1 MARPYSNDLRRK
13 LLEAHDLG
21 KGSLAE
27 LADRFGVSLSWA
39 WKISS
44 ARKRNGSMERKLYR
58 PGPKVRVDREV
69 VRRLLESK
77 PDLYLRELQ
86 AELKAETGTHVST
99 PHLWKIVGELGF
111 RLKKS
116 RSTPQNATRKRT
128 ASDGKPS

>member
-1 MARPYSNDLRRK
+1 MARPYSDDLRRK

-44 ARKRNGSMERKLYR
+44 ARKRSGSTKRKLYR
-58 PGPKVRVDREV
+58 PGPKIRVNREV

-86 AELKAETGTHVST
+86 AELKAETGTPVST

>member
-1 MARPYSNDLRRK
+1 MARAYSDDLRRK

-21 KGSLAE
+21 KGTLAE
-27 LADRFGVSLSWA
+27 LAHPFGVSFAWA
-39 WKISS
+39 RKISA
-44 ARKRNGSMERKLYR
+44 ARKRTGSMERKLYR
-58 PGPKVRVDREV
+58 PGPKVRVDRAV

-86 AELKAETGTHVST
+86 ADLKSTGGIQVSL

-116 RSTPQNATRKRT
+116 RSMPPNATRK
-128 ASDGKPS
+128 

>member
-1 MARPYSNDLRRK
+1 VGVEDFERA
-13 LLEAHDLG
+13 EAQRFDQ
-21 KGSLAE
+21 AE
-27 LADRFGVSLSWA
+27 AVPS
-39 WKISS
+39 
-44 ARKRNGSMERKLYR
+44 
-58 PGPKVRVDREV
+58 GPKIRVNREV

-86 AELKAETGTHVST
+86 AELKAEIGTPVST